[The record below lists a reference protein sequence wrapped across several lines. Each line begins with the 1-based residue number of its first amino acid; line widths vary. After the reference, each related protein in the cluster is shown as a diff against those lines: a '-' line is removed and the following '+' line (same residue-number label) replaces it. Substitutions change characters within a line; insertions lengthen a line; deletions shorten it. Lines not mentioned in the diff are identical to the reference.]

1 MQSKACA
8 QMRASYSPTS
18 GNISVNNII
27 SLLGK
32 GNRVLW
38 YNTPIKP
45 ELNISWCKITNPA
58 LGCQDQHLQRDVCT
72 LQCYRWSPKAAIA
85 EGARLCAWQ
94 RENIWKSALVA
105 PNASK
110 ARHLAS
116 YIVGDYNQ
124 YKAWFIVHF
133 YFLPFPNHLSDC
145 PSATIQLG
153 LN

>member
-8 QMRASYSPTS
+8 QMRASYSSTS
-18 GNISVNNII
+18 GNISVNNIF

-32 GNRVLW
+32 G
-38 YNTPIKP
+38 NTPIKP
-45 ELNISWCKITNPA
+45 ELNISWCKITNLA
-58 LGCQDQHLQRDVCT
+58 LRCQDQHLQRNVCKP
-72 LQCYRWSPKAAIA
+72 QCYHWSPKAAIA

-94 RENIWKSALVA
+94 HENIWKSALAA
-105 PNASK
+105 PNASET
-110 ARHLAS
+110 RQLAS